1 MEELHIFGW
10 SEGGSE
16 CTLGLKASSAPAVV
30 PGIAP
35 VPPRRRELADKM
47 TRGGCAAGD
56 AAAG

>member
-1 MEELHIFGW
+1 MHTGAKSLL
-10 SEGGSE
+10 
-16 CTLGLKASSAPAVV
+16 CPAVV